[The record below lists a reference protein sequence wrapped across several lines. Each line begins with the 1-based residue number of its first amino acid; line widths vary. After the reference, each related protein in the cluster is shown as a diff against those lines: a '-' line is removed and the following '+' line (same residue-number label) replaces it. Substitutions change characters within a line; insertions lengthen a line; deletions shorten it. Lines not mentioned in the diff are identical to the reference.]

1 MSYKR
6 NTQACSPNRFHI
18 FSATTMSLESIL
30 DKSPSIKARPRDD
43 EFIPSTR
50 GISTYD
56 TDILPT
62 NEFVH
67 GVYCQEDLLDQLLP
81 RAKKRAQKVKIREE
95 DWDLSAAIDM
105 QILEKTTC
113 ICPPGVINPEK
124 DVQTILQSKLL
135 TPALLG
141 VAVERAGKSADGYL
155 NRSSLRKPP
164 FISSGHKSGAN

>member
-6 NTQACSPNRFHI
+6 NTQACSSNRFHI

-30 DKSPSIKARPRDD
+30 DQSPSIKARPCDD
-43 EFIPSTR
+43 ESITSTR

-95 DWDLSAAIDM
+95 D
-105 QILEKTTC
+105 
-113 ICPPGVINPEK
+113 
-124 DVQTILQSKLL
+124 
-135 TPALLG
+135 
-141 VAVERAGKSADGYL
+141 
-155 NRSSLRKPP
+155 
-164 FISSGHKSGAN
+164 